1 MKEEFARSSGYS
13 QEMKEGGKKAKK
25 KKRIVENKNRRIEGE

>member
-1 MKEEFARSSGYS
+1 MKQEFTRSSGYS

-25 KKRIVENKNRRIEGE
+25 KRIVENKNRRIEGD